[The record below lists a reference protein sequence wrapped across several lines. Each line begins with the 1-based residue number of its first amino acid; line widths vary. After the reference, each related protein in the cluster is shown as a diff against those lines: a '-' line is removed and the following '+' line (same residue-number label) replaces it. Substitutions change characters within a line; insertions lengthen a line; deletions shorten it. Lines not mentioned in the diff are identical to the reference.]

1 MPDLPKDFDDFK
13 EKLPISMER
22 TNFERDRRLNKFVL
36 FNDYVGNSTDGN
48 DDHGNKEYA
57 VTFVSQAGLE
67 GLVHF
72 STWVMDGTF
81 DIVLPNSMFEEIL
94 VIVGVD
100 DELRSYPLVWS
111 FLSHKTSTCY
121 EIGVFKPLRES
132 IVDQLHPK
140 VCVADNDKA
149 IGNAIKEV
157 FPTFDV
163 YGCAYQWDLAINRE
177 VGNIGLAS
185 TQLSEFPELREL
197 MNEFK
202 AMQKALSYVCPNCVP
217 HYFNALAMY
226 VQNKMS
232 NNIAWNSYS
241 VKVVF
246 FLAKCFVN

>member
-1 MPDLPKDFDDFK
+1 MPDLPKDFNDFK
-13 EKLPISMER
+13 QKLPISMER
-22 TNFERDRRLNKFVL
+22 TNFERDGRLNKFVL
-36 FNDYVGNSTDGN
+36 FNDYVGNGTD
-48 DDHGNKEYA
+48 GNKEYA
-57 VTFVSQAGLE
+57 VTLVSEAGLE

-111 FLSHKTSTCY
+111 FLSHKTSNCY
-121 EIGVFKPLRES
+121 QFGVFEPLRKS
-132 IVDQLHPK
+132 IGDRLPK
-140 VCVADNDKA
+140 PKICVADNDKA

-157 FPTFDV
+157 FPTFEV
-163 YGCAYQWDLAINRE
+163 YGCAFQWDLAINRE
-177 VGNIGLAS
+177 VGNIGLNP
-185 TQLSEFPELREL
+185 TQLSEFPELRDL

-202 AMQKALSYVCPNCVP
+202 VMRKALSYVCPNYVP

-232 NNIAWNSYS
+232 KNIAWKSYS
-241 VKVVF
+241 GKVGF
-246 FLAKCFVN
+246 FLAKCFVK